1 MRIIGGTHR
10 GRTIKMPGKN
20 ARPTQDRVREAI
32 FNVIRDRVPES
43 AVLDLYA
50 ASGAFGL
57 EALSRG
63 ALSCVFVDNNSKCIK
78 TTKSNI
84 SSLGYSSEF
93 TQLFRKD
100 ALKSIDAFAKEAR
113 SFDIIFMDPPYYE
126 DRAKNCL
133 IKIGACD
140 ILAPHGFV
148 VAEHSTNDL
157 MPEKTGVL
165 TLFKQKRYG
174 DTRVSFYLGGT

>member
-10 GRTIKMPGKN
+10 GRTIKMPGKS

-32 FNVIRDRVPES
+32 FNVIRESVSES

-63 ALSCVFVDNNSKCIK
+63 AHSCIFVDNNSNCIK
-78 TTKSNI
+78 TIKENVFL
-84 SSLGYSSEF
+84 LGYSSEF

-100 ALKSIDAFAKEAR
+100 ALKSIDAFEKEAR
-113 SFDIIFMDPPYYE
+113 SFDIIFADPPYYG

-148 VAEHSTNDL
+148 VLEHSTNDL
-157 MPEKTGVL
+157 IPKKTGSL
-165 TLFKQKRYG
+165 ALFKQKRYG
-174 DTRVSFYLGGT
+174 DTKVSFYLKKK